1 MPPKTA
7 AEQECKAAFLF
18 LIYPKAFM
26 TTTVHIAVTGNKQVV
41 VETQSG
47 KTRMQPGSHHTF
59 SVHGEGVIS
68 VKEEGDFISAPS
80 LPLVRPY
87 LVEQTVEA

>member
-1 MPPKTA
+1 
-7 AEQECKAAFLF
+7 
-18 LIYPKAFM
+18 M

-59 SVHGEGVIS
+59 SVHGEGTIS
-68 VKEEGDFISAPS
+68 VKEEGDFVSAPI
-80 LPLVRPY
+80 LPLVRPH
-87 LVEQTVEA
+87 VAEQAAEA